1 MISIYETE
9 DSDIDAMTFNKWAWE
24 IKSAKEIRALKKYI
38 KSQDTAA
45 FTLYD
50 DDKDKPVAILAFHEF
65 AKGMV
70 EGMIVAD
77 ETFGDNP
84 KYAIKMR
91 WLVKRLIKDFK
102 LVFVIT
108 ISQDTEELNKWHKF
122 LGFIPMRKLPKYRKD
137 TDFIL
142 WGM

>member
-24 IKSAKEIRALKKYI
+24 IKSSKEIRALKRYI
-38 KSQDTAA
+38 KSQNTAS

-65 AKGMV
+65 EKGMV

-77 ETFGDNP
+77 EIFGDNP

-108 ISQDTEELNKWHKF
+108 ISQDAEELNKWHEF
-122 LGFIPMRKLPKYRKD
+122 LGFMPMRKLPKYRKD